1 MLASYNRFI
10 YKLGDNDMDKMNKAW
25 ETPQLIILA
34 RGMPEENVLQGC
46 KAIGATF
53 ATQPEPSGQLGCDR
67 GAEGNCA
74 TCPNRG
80 GKDS

>member
-1 MLASYNRFI
+1 MGN
-10 YKLGDNDMDKMNKAW
+10 KDKVW

-34 RGMPEENVLQGC
+34 RGMPEENVLLGC
-46 KAIGATF
+46 KAIGATR
-53 ATQPEPSGQLGCDR
+53 AIEPNPSGQLGCDK
-67 GAEGNCA
+67 GVSTNCA